1 MLLTYQTVKMYG
13 EHEIIVQKS
22 RFISYFERV
31 TSEQEAQNFINKIK
45 KSKTGMRLTIVLL
58 ISLVNK
64 ITFKRRMMMVNRAEQ
79 QEYQCLMC

>member
-45 KSKTGMRLTIVLL
+45 KAKLECDSQL
-58 ISLVNK
+58 
-64 ITFKRRMMMVNRAEQ
+64 F
-79 QEYQCLMC
+79 CLYHW